1 MTSPRTLTIGIAPL
15 DYFKRRSLEI
25 AKGGR
30 WRPNEPRNWA
40 TSAASVAR
48 VLSPENMA
56 LVDLIREARP
66 QSVAELAKLSG
77 RAKSNLSRTLHA
89 MAGLGVIELRDEAD
103 GR

>member
-1 MTSPRTLTIGIAPL
+1 MVAGVQTSHGTGQPRSRCT
-15 DYFKRRSLEI
+15 
-25 AKGGR
+25 
-30 WRPNEPRNWA
+30 
-40 TSAASVAR
+40 R